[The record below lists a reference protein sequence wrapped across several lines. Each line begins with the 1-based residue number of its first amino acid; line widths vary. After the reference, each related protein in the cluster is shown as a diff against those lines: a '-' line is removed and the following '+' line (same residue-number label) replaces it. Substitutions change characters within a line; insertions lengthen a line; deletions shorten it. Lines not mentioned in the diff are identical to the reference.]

1 MLRSRAWLVP
11 AVLGAAAFFAAD
23 GHAGARLDVEAR
35 NASVAA
41 AISGFSHTYG
51 ATVADWNSDGW
62 DDVLL
67 NEHYES
73 FPRLMFNT
81 GGEFTDVTD
90 DAFTTHP
97 RRRDRHGCA
106 AADVDLDGHLDL
118 YCTAGGKHGGIGP
131 NRKELWLQDADGSF
145 TEHAGEWGVRD
156 EFGRGRQATFVDAN
170 GDEFPD
176 LYVTNQQPR
185 KDGLPGPNRLFL
197 NVDGEGFRN
206 APGYG
211 MNRRIGGDSVQ
222 AIDFDLDGREDLF
235 LCSQK
240 GIRIFRNVAGKRFQA
255 ITGRA
260 RANGQCRRAALAL
273 VNRDARPDLVTV
285 DKDRLKVTLHGKKG
299 HLQRKPEF
307 EQRIKRALTFALG
320 DVNDDQILDIYVV
333 RSSRFDPRRPADN
346 QRDARDVM
354 LASNGSVRRLARLR
368 LPQISRGI
376 GESVTAID
384 HDRNGLSDF
393 IVMNGRFDARGPIRL
408 VAFYPREP

>member
-11 AVLGAAAFFAAD
+11 AVLGAAGFFAAD
-23 GHAGARLDVEAR
+23 GHAGATLDVEAR
-35 NASVAA
+35 NASGAA

-67 NEHYES
+67 NKHYES
-73 FPRLMFNT
+73 FPRLMVNT

-90 DAFTTHP
+90 DAFTMHP

-145 TEHAGEWGVRD
+145 TEHAREWGVRD

-206 APGYG
+206 APGFG
-211 MNRRIGGDSVQ
+211 VNRRIGGDAVQ

-255 ITGRA
+255 ITAARAGERTVPARCARVRERRCPARPGNARQGPPPGDVAREDGPPAAQAEVRAADQAGADVRA
-260 RANGQCRRAALAL
+260 RRRQP
-273 VNRDARPDLVTV
+273 RPDS
-285 DKDRLKVTLHGKKG
+285 G
-299 HLQRKPEF
+299 HL
-307 EQRIKRALTFALG
+307 
-320 DVNDDQILDIYVV
+320 
-333 RSSRFDPRRPADN
+333 RRP
-346 QRDARDVM
+346 
-354 LASNGSVRRLARLR
+354 
-368 LPQISRGI
+368 I
-376 GESVTAID
+376 
-384 HDRNGLSDF
+384 
-393 IVMNGRFDARGPIRL
+393 
-408 VAFYPREP
+408 EPV